1 MEQQNPEQKSDF
13 MRETIKGRPI
23 SKRKLFKST
32 ITTLFLA
39 LLFGLVAGCTFLF
52 LQPFLTNMIQGQ
64 KEPETQHITF
74 PEDPVEMEP
83 EEMLAENLEEE
94 GEEPEPTLN
103 MEQIQEMI
111 KDIPVNIDS
120 YTKMYGALSDYVN
133 EIKKSM
139 VTVTTVDSDT
149 DWLNNVQEK
158 TNSTSGVIIANNQKE
173 LLILS
178 FYEKLKEESNNR

>member
-94 GEEPEPTLN
+94 GEDI
-103 MEQIQEMI
+103 MEVVFHEFRHYWQH
-111 KDIPVNIDS
+111 
-120 YTKMYGALSDYVN
+120 YYYGDLFTWWTRCSGGLF
-133 EIKKSM
+133 KK
-139 VTVTTVDSDT
+139 
-149 DWLNNVQEK
+149 
-158 TNSTSGVIIANNQKE
+158 
-173 LLILS
+173 
-178 FYEKLKEESNNR
+178 